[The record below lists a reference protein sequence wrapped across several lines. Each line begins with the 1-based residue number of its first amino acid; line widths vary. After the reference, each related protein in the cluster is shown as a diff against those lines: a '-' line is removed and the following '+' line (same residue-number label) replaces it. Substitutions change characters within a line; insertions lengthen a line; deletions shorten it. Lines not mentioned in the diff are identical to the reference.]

1 MLRMPYVLVLV
12 CVAVAGA
19 AGCASPADTTSSGKA
34 ASAPPDLAAAVAASD
49 LVDLTHTF
57 DATTLVWP
65 TSDALRLEKVADGIT
80 AGGYY
85 YASNIVH
92 MTEHGGTHLDAPIHF
107 GQGQQTAEQVPLSRL
122 VGPAV
127 VIDVTKQA
135 GGDADYLISVDD
147 ITQWEAT
154 HGPIAPG
161 SLVLLRTGWSS
172 RWPDAER
179 YLGTAA
185 KGESAV
191 AQLHFPGLHPDA
203 ARLLASERRIGAL
216 GIDTASMD
224 RGQSTTYETHRILSA
239 ANVPG
244 FENLTNLD
252 RLPARGAILVALP
265 MKVGGGSGGPLRAV
279 AFVPRG

>member
-1 MLRMPYVLVLV
+1 MLRMPCAFALVWV
-12 CVAVAGA
+12 TAVGA
-19 AGCASPADTTSSGKA
+19 AGCASPSETGSPTTPAPAKADPA
-34 ASAPPDLAAAVAASD
+34 ALLAASD
-49 LVDLTHTF
+49 VVDLTHTF

-65 TSDALRLEKVADGIT
+65 TSDALRLEKVADGVT
-80 AGGYY
+80 PGGFY

-92 MTEHGGTHLDAPIHF
+92 MTEHGGTHMDAPIHF

-127 VIDVTKQA
+127 VINVTTPA
-135 GGDADYLISVDD
+135 SRDADYLISVED
-147 ITQWEAT
+147 ITRWEAT
-154 HGPIAPG
+154 NGQIAAG

-172 RWPDAER
+172 RWPDAVR

-185 KGESAV
+185 KGEAAV

-203 ARLLASERRIGAL
+203 ARLLADERRIGAL
-216 GIDTASMD
+216 GIDTASID
-224 RGQSTTYETHRILSA
+224 RGQSTAFETHRILSA

-252 RLPARGAILVALP
+252 RLPARGAVLIALP

-279 AFVPRG
+279 ALVPR